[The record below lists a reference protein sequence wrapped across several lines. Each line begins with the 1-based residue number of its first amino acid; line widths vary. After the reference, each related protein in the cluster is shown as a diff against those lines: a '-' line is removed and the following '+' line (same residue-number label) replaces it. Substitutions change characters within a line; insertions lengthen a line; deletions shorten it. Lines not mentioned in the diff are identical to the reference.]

1 MRRSCAAGRWALAW
15 KLLAPATLCPLPVG
29 TRHMNLKFLETFV
42 WVARLKSFRLT
53 AEKLFSTQ
61 ASISSRIAVLED
73 ELGVKLFVRDSRGV
87 TLTPEG
93 DKVLAYAER
102 MMDTMHALKQSL
114 DTGASTQGRI
124 RIGAM
129 DTVIHTWLSPLVAR
143 VTETFPAVEIEL
155 MADTARN
162 LSEQLQK
169 GYLDL
174 IFQTDSLRH
183 ESVLNLELGSYP
195 LRWIVSTGSIY
206 HRDYASLADLARERV
221 VTFSKHS
228 RPHQDVLGLL
238 HANGVAAPRLNC
250 VNSVAAMTRLLR
262 DGFGVGALPPA
273 LVSQE
278 LERGELTLLRLGPP
292 PPNLPVVVSWRGGTG
307 LELVDEVVE
316 LSKAVLADYAANVGP
331 ECMLLAPLKKGGGC
345 VRADSDFP
353 IAPGGKISL
362 DADRRPLLQTCQ
374 QRRPPAHGAA
384 MPEPTFHE
392 LAQLPPPVLRQLIRR
407 GDYAGH
413 TSGLGQR
420 HLQANL
426 VILQKSWA
434 DEFLRFCALNPGP
447 ARCSTS
453 ANPARRTSPGSAR
466 ISTCAATCRA
476 TGCIGAARSPSR

>member
-262 DGFGVGALPPA
+262 DGFGVGAAAGAGQP
-273 LVSQE
+273 
-278 LERGELTLLRLGPP
+278 
-292 PPNLPVVVSWRGGTG
+292 GTG
-307 LELVDEVVE
+307 TRRTDPAAPRPAAAEP
-316 LSKAVLADYAANVGP
+316 AGGGVLARRHRPGT
-331 ECMLLAPLKKGGGC
+331 GG
-345 VRADSDFP
+345 RS
-353 IAPGGKISL
+353 GGAEQGGAGRL
-362 DADRRPLLQTCQ
+362 RG
-374 QRRPPAHGAA
+374 QRRPGVHAPGAA
-384 MPEPTFHE
+384 EERSGAAAF
-392 LAQLPPPVLRQLIRR
+392 ALIR
-407 GDYAGH
+407 
-413 TSGLGQR
+413 
-420 HLQANL
+420 
-426 VILQKSWA
+426 I
-434 DEFLRFCALNPGP
+434 F
-447 ARCSTS
+447 
-453 ANPARRTSPGSAR
+453 
-466 ISTCAATCRA
+466 
-476 TGCIGAARSPSR
+476 RSPLAEKSRWTLTAVRFYKPANNDVRQRTEPPCPNRPSTNSRNCRRRSCAN